1 LPFYRDVTVEN
12 PLDVMKASR
21 ASAMRSGRNSVSLP
35 GFRMTS
41 SAISARLS
49 PSASP
54 RLITLASTVVKAGET
69 ARASLK
75 RRRVTEM
82 VSKAPRDYQTEIDVT
97 VERIIVDQ
105 MVQAFPAYSI
115 KGEEDVG
122 NRVADENAPVI
133 YIDPIDGTTN
143 FAWGIP
149 HFGMTIAIAE
159 AGTIVAGVVYDPMLD
174 ELFSAELGGGAYLN
188 GERIVCVHNADI
200 ENVVVGAGL
209 PVPGQV
215 KAVPEA
221 VYFDALKRLM
231 ANTAGVRRL
240 GSAALSIAYVASGRL
255 DGFFED
261 GLSMHDYGAAALL
274 VTEAGGRV
282 SAFNGGPV
290 TANGD
295 ILAGNMSLHPWLVE
309 GLEGERG

>member
-1 LPFYRDVTVEN
+1 
-12 PLDVMKASR
+12 
-21 ASAMRSGRNSVSLP
+21 
-35 GFRMTS
+35 
-41 SAISARLS
+41 
-49 PSASP
+49 
-54 RLITLASTVVKAGET
+54 VVKAGET
-69 ARASLK
+69 ARRSLQ
-75 RRRVTEM
+75 RRRISDV
-82 VSKAPRDYQTEIDVT
+82 VSKGPRDYQTEIDVA
-97 VERIIVDQ
+97 VERIIVAD
-105 MVQAFPAYSI
+105 MIAAFPTYSI

-122 NRVADENAPVI
+122 NRVVGTDAPII

-159 AGTIVAGVVYDPMLD
+159 SGQIGAGVVYDPMLD

-188 GERIVCVHNADI
+188 GERISCIDNSDI

-215 KAVPEA
+215 KAVSTD

-231 ANTAGVRRL
+231 GSTAGVRRA

-261 GLSMHDYGAAALL
+261 GLSPHDYGAAALL
-274 VTEAGGRV
+274 VTEAGGTI
-282 SAFNGGPV
+282 SAFKGGPV
-290 TANGD
+290 TSNGD
-295 ILAGNMSLHPWLVE
+295 ILAANNTLHPWLVE
-309 GLEGERG
+309 GFDSN